1 MIIIG
6 YQGIGKSTIAGWNNC
21 IDLES
26 GNFFNS
32 DGTRNDNWF
41 VYYCNIANHLSA
53 QGYTVFVSSH
63 AVVRQRLRKYSKEQL
78 YAIIPSVSLK
88 DEWIDKLKNRFNG
101 SKLDKDMKA
110 YLNAKDR
117 YEYNLAEIK
126 NDIKNTIIIK
136 SMDYDLKEIIS
147 DIKVENKE

>member
-6 YQGIGKSTIAGWNNC
+6 YQGIGKSTISGVNNC

-26 GNFFNS
+26 GMFYNN
-32 DGTRNDNWF
+32 GKRPDNWF
-41 VYYCNIANHLSA
+41 VYYCNIADDLSK

-63 AVVRQRLRKYSKEQL
+63 AVVRQRLRKYSNEAI

-88 DEWIDKLKNRFNG
+88 DAWIEKLKDRFEN
-101 SKLDKDMKA
+101 SRLEKDMKA

-117 YEYNLAEIK
+117 YEYNLAEIRNDCNNVYVIK
-126 NDIKNTIIIK
+126 DMNYNLNDIVNEINNK
-136 SMDYDLKEIIS
+136 SFS
-147 DIKVENKE
+147 